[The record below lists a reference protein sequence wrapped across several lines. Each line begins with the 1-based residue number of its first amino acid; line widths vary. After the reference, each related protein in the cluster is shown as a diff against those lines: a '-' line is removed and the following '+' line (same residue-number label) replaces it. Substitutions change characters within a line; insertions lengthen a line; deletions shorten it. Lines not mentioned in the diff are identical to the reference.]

1 MRVQVQRVDGSAVDV
16 GTVYAIGRNYAA
28 HARELGNAVPA
39 PTDDPVVFL
48 KARTAVRGLEPAPLA
63 FPDESFHHEVEIV
76 LLLGEDVSL
85 GGSPGWAAV
94 AGVALGLD
102 LTRREVQARCKER
115 GLPWVPAKSFA
126 GSAVVGPFLPLSA
139 LGPGGTDDLSLSLAV
154 GGELRQ
160 QGHIRDMLYPVP
172 RQLGYLASLAPL
184 EAGDLVFTGTPEGVG
199 PIRRGDRFEMT
210 LAAPGGRWTFAGT
223 L

>member
-115 GLPWVPAKSFA
+115 GLPWVPAKVHRPPGAASVI
-126 GSAVVGPFLPLSA
+126 SNRSPLRIGPTPS
-139 LGPGGTDDLSLSLAV
+139 GV
-154 GGELRQ
+154 
-160 QGHIRDMLYPVP
+160 PVNTRSP
-172 RQLGYLASLAPL
+172 ASSGASD
-184 EAGDLVFTGTPEGVG
+184 A
-199 PIRRGDRFEMT
+199 R
-210 LAAPGGRWTFAGT
+210 
-223 L
+223 